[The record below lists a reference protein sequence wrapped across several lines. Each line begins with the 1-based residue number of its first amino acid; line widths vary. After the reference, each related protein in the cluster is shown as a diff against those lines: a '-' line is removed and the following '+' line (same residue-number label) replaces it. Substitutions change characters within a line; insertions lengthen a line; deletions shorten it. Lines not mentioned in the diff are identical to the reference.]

1 MVGRE
6 GRGKRWYTV
15 REGGGAVSS
24 EGWGREWAV
33 REGER
38 EW

>member
-1 MVGRE
+1 MV
-6 GRGKRWYTV
+6 YS
-15 REGGGAVSS
+15 EGGEGAVSS
-24 EGWGREWAV
+24 EGWGKEWAV